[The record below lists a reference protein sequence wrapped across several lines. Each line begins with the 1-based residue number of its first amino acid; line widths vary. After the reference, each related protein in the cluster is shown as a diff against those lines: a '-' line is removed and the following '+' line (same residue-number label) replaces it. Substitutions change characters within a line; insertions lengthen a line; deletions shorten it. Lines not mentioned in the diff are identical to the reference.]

1 MNSWKTLKRNSEH
14 LYPFCFTLM
23 KDQEMA
29 TELLINSLT
38 QLAYHDHFSNLDDLN
53 GDDILNP
60 SRIQWNVSL
69 AKAAYELSFN
79 LASSS
84 KSKGDRSFFFQ
95 LSKEARAVL
104 FLKEEMSMS
113 SEMIAQI
120 MGLKKYEVLA
130 LVARAQDQLSHLMGK
145 ELRLN

>member
-1 MNSWKTLKRNSEH
+1 MYFRSLLIGKLGCYTLYMNSWKTLKRNSEH

-38 QLAYHDHFSNLDDLN
+38 QLAYHDHFSNLDDSSFDLE
-53 GDDILNP
+53 
-60 SRIQWNVSL
+60 SWNISL

-79 LASSS
+79 LALSS

-130 LVARAQDQLSHLMGK
+130 LVARA
-145 ELRLN
+145 